1 MHRQQKQTL
10 AIVAAATI
18 FVLTPFF
25 VNVSCSAPAIWVEK
39 HVRYDIN
46 NQYWQYPPVVGMEID
61 FWQGEKDRF
70 LWEAYTDKQG
80 MAYFGSGIPDGTYTL
95 NYTYGGQEYVDKVS
109 INCSK
114 LCWHID
120 NVVPAKD
127 A

>member
-25 VNVSCSAPAIWVEK
+25 VNVSCSAPAISIEK
-39 HVRYDIN
+39 TFRYDIN
-46 NQYWQYPPVVGMEID
+46 NGHWTYPPVVGMEVD
-61 FWQGEKDRF
+61 FWQGQQF
-70 LWEAYTDKQG
+70 LWEDHTDRTG
-80 MAYFGSGIPDGTYTL
+80 TVSFGSGIPDGTYRM
-95 NYTYGGQEYVDKVS
+95 NWTYGGKSYDEAFT

-114 LCWHID
+114 LVWHFD
-120 NVVPAKD
+120 NLLPAKD